1 VTKLRLLLADDHA
14 LVREGLRKLLEE
26 CPDWQ
31 VVAEAGTGRDAV
43 RLALEHQPDVAV
55 LDIGMPVLSG
65 IEATRQIV
73 RHCPHTRVLILS
85 MYSDEAYVTQ
95 SLHAGAKGYLLKEAA
110 HTDLARAVA
119 LVGEGKSYL
128 SPAVAK
134 FLRDEHARSLGGRA
148 IADRYDLLS
157 EREREIFQ
165 LVAEGRSNK
174 EIAEVLCLATSTV
187 ETHRAHIMEKLN
199 VHSAAEIVLYAVR
212 KGVVH

>member
-1 VTKLRLLLADDHA
+1 M
-14 LVREGLRKLLEE
+14 LEE

-55 LDIGMPVLSG
+55 LDIGMPVLNG

-95 SLHAGAKGYLLKEAA
+95 TLHAGAKGYLLKEAA
-110 HTDLARAVA
+110 HAELTRAVT

-128 SPAVAK
+128 SPAVAT
-134 FLRDEHARSLGGRA
+134 FLHDEHLRSLAGRG

-157 EREREIFQ
+157 AREREIFQ